1 MPNRQLTSIELEK
14 TFAPFMRGVRDLLLA
29 LSRGDDA
36 LQWALRRKLSKEL
49 QFDERGKPGHRRKLK
64 TLKRKQQENR
74 CAICDEAL
82 PAEDVILDRLE
93 AMGGYTS
100 ENTRLL
106 CRKCDYAVQKERG
119 FR

>member
-1 MPNRQLTSIELEK
+1 MPNRQLTSTELEK
-14 TFAPFMRGVRDLLLA
+14 MFAPLMRGVRDLLIA
-29 LSRGDDA
+29 VSRGDEP
-36 LQWALRRKLSKEL
+36 LQWALRRKLTKEL
-49 QFDERGKPGHRRKLK
+49 SFDERGKPGLRRKLK
-64 TLKRKQQENR
+64 AAKRKQQDNK
-74 CAICDEAL
+74 CAWCQRPL

-106 CRKCDYAVQKERG
+106 CRTCDYAVQKERG